1 MTLAIL
7 VNSTSIE
14 PTTTAQIMIHIIETS
29 YLLTVVFIDQDKQ
42 FTLKVLP
49 QNLETVKQKYQ
60 QMRLQN

>member
-29 YLLTVVFIDQDKQ
+29 YLLTVVFIDQDKR

-49 QNLETVKQKYQ
+49 QNLETVKQKFQ
-60 QMRLQN
+60 QMKLQN